1 MGEYEV
7 AMISNNPG
15 AVAMGTMRS
24 GLGFTGDFN
33 QDANLVPRNL
43 KMNSVVDDSLDPSIQ
58 DKLRALN
65 TAKTKAVESED
76 FDKAKGLKE
85 LIDRLRV
92 AGTQLIKLEA

>member
-15 AVAMGTMRS
+15 AVAMGTIRS

-43 KMNSVVDDSLDPSIQ
+43 KMNSVVDDSLDPTI
-58 DKLRALN
+58 
-65 TAKTKAVESED
+65 
-76 FDKAKGLKE
+76 
-85 LIDRLRV
+85 
-92 AGTQLIKLEA
+92 